1 MAIGRGSPTGKL
13 TESEAREI
21 IERGIPASLVE
32 GKRVLVLT
40 PDATRTAPLPMM
52 VRLVNGW
59 IGPRAKALDFMVA
72 LGTHQPLP
80 DEKLFALYGITPA
93 DREGAFA
100 RCRFMNHGWD
110 RPDTLKKIGTLPA
123 ASVASITNGLFSED
137 VDVVINRHIYDYDL
151 LLILGPVFPHE
162 VVGFSGGNKYLFPG
176 ISGGDFVHFFHW
188 LGAVITC
195 WRTIGFKHTPV
206 RAVVDKAVGLVSVPR
221 HCLAMV
227 VDTSGDLA
235 GLWAG
240 TPEEAWEAAADLSAK
255 VHVVYK
261 PHPYRTVLGR
271 APAMYDEVW
280 VAGKVMYKLEPVVAE
295 GGRLII
301 WGPHIKVIS
310 HTWGTYLE
318 RIGYHVRDY
327 FLKQMD
333 LFRDVPR
340 GVLAHST
347 HVRGVGTFENGIE
360 KPRIEVVLATAI
372 PEWMCRKVN
381 LGYLDPAS
389 IRLEDYTDREK
400 DGVLFV
406 DHAGEVLHRLEGER
420 ERSS

>member
-1 MAIGRGSPTGKL
+1 MAIGKGSPTGRL
-13 TESEAREI
+13 TEQEARTI
-21 IERGIPASLVE
+21 IEKGVPASLFE

-52 VRLVNGW
+52 VRLVNEW
-59 IGPRAKALDFMVA
+59 VSPLAAALDFMVA
-72 LGTHQPLP
+72 LGTHQPLA
-80 DEKLFALYGITPA
+80 DEKLFALYGLTPA

-100 RCRFMNHGWD
+100 RSRFMNHQWD
-110 RPDTLKKIGTLPA
+110 RPDTLRKIGTLPA
-123 ASVASITNGLFSED
+123 SSVASITNGLFSEN
-137 VDVVINRHIYDYDL
+137 VDVVINRTIYDYDV

-195 WRTIGFKHTPV
+195 GKTIGFKHTPV
-206 RAVVDKAVGLVSVPR
+206 RAVVNRAAALVNVPR

-227 VDTSGDLA
+227 VDGDGGLA

-240 TPEEAWEAAADLSAK
+240 SPEEAWEAAADLSAQ

-261 PHPYRTVLGR
+261 PHPYRTVIGR
-271 APAMYDEVW
+271 APEMYDEVW
-280 VAGKVMYKLEPVVAE
+280 TAGKVMYKLEPVVAD

-301 WGPHIKVIS
+301 WAPHVKVIS
-310 HTWGTYLE
+310 HTWGMHLE

-333 LFRDVPR
+333 MFRGVPR

-347 HVRGVGTFENGIE
+347 HVRGVGTFENGME
-360 KPRIEVVLATAI
+360 KPRIDVVLATAI
-372 PEWMCRKVN
+372 PEWMCRQVN

-389 IRLEDYTDREK
+389 IRLEEYMGRED
-400 DGVLFV
+400 DGILFV
-406 DHAGEVLHRLEGER
+406 DHAGEVLHRLESER
-420 ERSS
+420 ERNA